1 VTLVRWLVTAL
12 RATKGDKDQA
22 LCSSLSKL
30 HSLAT
35 EKCDKFIKNIYEAQ
49 NELSALN
56 VDLGLPEAEA
66 ARRMA
71 QSGGLVSRVR
81 FRQVVAAVI
90 QVRSEVGRLASD
102 VEAILF
108 CSQRSQALVDAARSA
123 YTRKFL
129 DQMSLKDG
137 VSLKDLLREMVN
149 VLQDIRQSLQ

>member
-1 VTLVRWLVTAL
+1 
-12 RATKGDKDQA
+12 
-22 LCSSLSKL
+22 
-30 HSLAT
+30 
-35 EKCDKFIKNIYEAQ
+35 
-49 NELSALN
+49 
-56 VDLGLPEAEA
+56 
-66 ARRMA
+66 MA